1 MSKKKNPDHTGY
13 IRQRKNGS
21 WEGQYLY
28 DGVLKSVYGKTE
40 DEVREKV
47 NKIYA
52 EILAGTFIGG
62 STDTV
67 AFWLSKW
74 LKEYAQPTIRPSTYT
89 NYETNIRRH
98 INPSFGHIKLKNLKP
113 DRIQQF
119 FNEKAVTGR
128 CDGREGGLSPK
139 TLLNIR
145 NMLSEAFTQACTNKL
160 MAYNPVAGIKLPS
173 PKYKEQRVLNDGEA
187 ERLSRIAEQSSHPVA
202 KGIVLLLNCGL
213 RKGELL
219 GLGWDHVSF
228 SEGSIN
234 VKRNLTRMKHPKRAQ
249 PEYSRVDVW
258 AKKGNKTGLYLGPV
272 KTQKGNRKIYLP
284 KKALLA
290 LQDLKAWQESLAGGV
305 AIESVNPMRFVLC
318 NELGR
323 PLDPKY
329 FEDWFIKFV
338 KDAGLEPANIHAT
351 RHTFATKALQKTQDI
366 NSVSDILG
374 HALPSTTL
382 NMYGHTFDDRKK
394 KIMEMFN
401 D

>member
-1 MSKKKNPDHTGY
+1 MSKKKNPDYTGY

-21 WEGQYLY
+21 WEGQYIY

-40 DEVREKV
+40 DEIREKI

-52 EILAGTFIGG
+52 EILSGTFIGG
-62 STDTV
+62 STDTL
-67 AFWLSKW
+67 AYWLNKW
-74 LKEYAQPTIRPSTYT
+74 LKEYVQPTVRPSTYT

-98 INPSFGHIKLKNLKP
+98 VNPSIGHIKLKNLKP
-113 DRIQQF
+113 DKIQQF
-119 FNEKAVTGR
+119 FNEKAVSGR
-128 CDGREGGLSPK
+128 CDGKEGGLAPK

-145 NMLSEAFTQACTNKL
+145 NMLNEAFNQACTNRV
-160 MAYNPVAGIKLPS
+160 MAFNPVVGIKLPTQ
-173 PKYKEQRVLNDGEA
+173 KHTEQRVLNDSEA
-187 ERLSRIAEQSSHPVA
+187 DKLSRIAEQSSHPVA

-219 GLGWDHVSF
+219 GLRWENVSL
-228 SEGSIN
+228 SEESISIR
-234 VKRNLTRMKHPKRAQ
+234 KNLTRMKHPKQAL
-249 PEYSRVDVW
+249 PEYSRVDMW
-258 AKKGNKTGLYLGPV
+258 AKKANKTGLYLGPV
-272 KTQKGNRKIYLP
+272 KTHKGNRKIYLP
-284 KKALLA
+284 KKALQA
-290 LQDLKAWQESLAGGV
+290 IKDLKAWQIDLAKGG
-305 AIESVNPMRFVLC
+305 ATPSVNPMGFVLC

-338 KDAGLEPANIHAT
+338 NEAGLESANIHAT
-351 RHTFATKALQKTQDI
+351 RHTFATKALQMTQDI
-366 NSVSDILG
+366 NSIADILG

-401 D
+401 S

>member
-1 MSKKKNPDHTGY
+1 MSKKKSPDYTGY

-21 WEGQYLY
+21 WEGQYIY

-40 DEVREKV
+40 DIVREKI

-67 AFWLSKW
+67 GFWLNKW
-74 LKEYAQPTIRPSTYT
+74 LKEYIQPTVRPSTYT
-89 NYETNIRRH
+89 NYEANIRRH
-98 INPSFGHIKLKNLKP
+98 VNPSFGHIKIKNLKS

-119 FNEKAVTGR
+119 FNEKAVSGR

-145 NMLSEAFTQACTNKL
+145 NMLHEAFNQACTNRM
-160 MAYNPVAGIKLPS
+160 MAFNPIVGIKLPPS
-173 PKYKEQRVLNDGEA
+173 KHTEQRVFNDLEA
-187 ERLSRIAEQSSHPVA
+187 ERLSRIAEQSEHPVA

-219 GLGWDHVSF
+219 GLGWDNINLSN
-228 SEGSIN
+228 GSITIR
-234 VKRNLTRMKHPKRAQ
+234 KTLTRMKHPKKPQ
-249 PEYSRVDVW
+249 TEYTRVDTW
-258 AKKGNKTGLYLGPV
+258 TKKGVKTGLYLGPV
-272 KTQKGNRKIYLP
+272 KTHKGNRKIYLP
-284 KKALLA
+284 KKALQAIHDLRN
-290 LQDLKAWQESLAGGV
+290 LQQTLAGSADIK
-305 AIESVNPMRFVLC
+305 AINPMGFVLC

-329 FEDWFIKFV
+329 FEDWWAKFV
-338 KDAGLEPANIHAT
+338 KEAGLEPANIHAT

-366 NSVSDILG
+366 NSIADILG
-374 HALPSTTL
+374 HAMPSTTL

-394 KIMEMFN
+394 KIMEMF
-401 D
+401 DD